1 MKQKQRLYLATQ
13 NQHKIEEIKDLLGD
27 LFDIHTVFELGV
39 SVEIPETGNT
49 LQENSMQKAAY
60 IAEHFQVTCLSDDSG
75 LEVNALGGRPG
86 VYSAR
91 YAGEPK
97 DDAANVQKLLGEL
110 EGISDRSARFV
121 TVLTF
126 HHQGQYDCFE
136 GEIQGQIASIP
147 RGEQGFGYDP
157 VFVPVG
163 FDRTF
168 AEMTM
173 EEKNQMAHR
182 ARAMQ
187 KFKSFI
193 DETGFFSDN

>member
-27 LFDIHTVFELGV
+27 LFDVHTVFELGL

-97 DDAANVQKLLGEL
+97 DDASNVQKLLGEL
-110 EGISDRSARFV
+110 EGVSDRSARFV

-136 GEIQGQIASIP
+136 GEIQGQIASSP
-147 RGEQGFGYDP
+147 RGEHGFGYDP
-157 VFVPVG
+157 VFLPVG
-163 FDRTF
+163 FDRTI

-193 DETGFFSDN
+193 DETGFFIDN

>member
-97 DDAANVQKLLGEL
+97 DDAANVRKLLGEL
-110 EGISDRSARFV
+110 EGVSDRSARFV

-136 GEIQGQIASIP
+136 GEIQGQIASSP
-147 RGEQGFGYDP
+147 RGEHGFGYDP
-157 VFVPVG
+157 VFLPVG

-193 DETGFFSDN
+193 DETGFFIDN

>member
-27 LFDIHTVFELGV
+27 LFDVHTVFELGV

-91 YAGEPK
+91 YAGDPK
-97 DDAANVQKLLGEL
+97 DDAANVRKLLGEL
-110 EGISDRSARFV
+110 EGVSDRSARFV

-126 HHQGQYDCFE
+126 HHQGQYFSFE
-136 GEIQGQIASIP
+136 GGIQGQIASSP
-147 RGEQGFGYDP
+147 QGEHGFGYDP
-157 VFVPVG
+157 VFLPVG

-193 DETGFFSDN
+193 DETGFFIDN